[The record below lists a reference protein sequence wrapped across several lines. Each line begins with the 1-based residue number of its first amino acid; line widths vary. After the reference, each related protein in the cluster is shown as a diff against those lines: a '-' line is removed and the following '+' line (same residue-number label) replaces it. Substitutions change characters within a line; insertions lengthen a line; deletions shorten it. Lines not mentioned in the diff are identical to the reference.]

1 MEIRRTVLVPH
12 SAERMFDLIEAAE
25 HYPRFLPWC
34 ANATIVTRDPDV
46 VVADITVNYHGVRFG
61 FTTRNPKRR
70 PEWMAI
76 TLERGPFRRF
86 EGEWQLRALG
96 EEGSHIVF
104 TLRYDFESGV
114 MRTLAGPVFERIT
127 NTLVDAFV
135 ARADV
140 VYAGLPPAAPTAVEP
155 TRVASAAAPASP
167 GAPAPVAPPAGP
179 LPPEPSL
186 GAPLPGTPPASD
198 APLPSPPVPSKE

>member
-1 MEIRRTVLVPH
+1 METRRSVLVPH

-25 HYPRFLPWC
+25 HYPAFLPWC
-34 ANATIVTRDPDV
+34 AEAAIVTREPGV
-46 VVADITVNYHGVRFG
+46 VVADITVDYHGVRFR

-86 EGEWQLRALG
+86 EGEWMLRPLG
-96 EEGSHIVF
+96 DEGSHIDF

-140 VYAGLPPAAPTAVEP
+140 VYAGLPP
-155 TRVASAAAPASP
+155 SAAPAP
-167 GAPAPVAPPAGP
+167 
-179 LPPEPSL
+179 
-186 GAPLPGTPPASD
+186 D
-198 APLPSPPVPSKE
+198 AA

>member
-1 MEIRRTVLVPH
+1 MEIRRTVLVSH

-25 HYPRFLPWC
+25 HYPKFLPWC
-34 ANATIVTRDPDV
+34 AGATIVTRDPGV
-46 VVADITVNYHGVRFG
+46 VVADITVDYHGVRFR

-86 EGEWQLRALG
+86 EGEWHLRALG
-96 EEGSHIVF
+96 AEGSHIVF

-127 NTLVDAFV
+127 NTLIDAFV
-135 ARADV
+135 ARADK
-140 VYAGLPPAAPTAVEP
+140 VYAQQVP
-155 TRVASAAAPASP
+155 
-167 GAPAPVAPPAGP
+167 APAPMPDNP
-179 LPPEPSL
+179 
-186 GAPLPGTPPASD
+186 PGTTND
-198 APLPSPPVPSKE
+198 

>member
-1 MEIRRTVLVPH
+1 METRRTVLVPH
-12 SAERMFDLIEAAE
+12 SADQMFDLIEAAE
-25 HYPRFLPWC
+25 HYPTFLPWC
-34 ANATIVTRDPDV
+34 AAASIVMRDEAV
-46 VVADITVNYHGVRFG
+46 VVADIVVDYHGVRFR

-86 EGEWQLRALG
+86 EGEWQLKALG
-96 EEGSHIVF
+96 AEGSHIVF

-135 ARADV
+135 SRADV
-140 VYAGLPPAAPTAVEP
+140 VYAGLPP
-155 TRVASAAAPASP
+155 
-167 GAPAPVAPPAGP
+167 
-179 LPPEPSL
+179 
-186 GAPLPGTPPASD
+186 
-198 APLPSPPVPSKE
+198 